1 MSRRLPSRTI
11 RPPRPAALAPLLLA
25 LLLAATGV
33 LSRGAA
39 PESVTATADAADP
52 RASVQVPVLMYHS
65 ILKDPARAGAY
76 IISPA
81 QFESDMVCLLDYGY
95 TTVTVADLIAYVDGD
110 GRLPEKPVV
119 VTFDD
124 GYYNNL
130 YYVLPILERL
140 DLCAVISVVG
150 AFSDRATQ
158 EQDPNPNYAYLSWE
172 DVRSLA
178 ESGRI
183 EFQNHSYDMHG
194 LNGRHGSARLDG
206 ESEAAYR
213 AAFTGDAGRVQALLL
228 EYAGAAATAY
238 TYPYGSTCPEAD
250 ALLREMGFRAS
261 FTCREQQNTLVQG
274 DPNTLF
280 NLGRYNRPAGELSG
294 EYLRR
299 ALALGAD

>member
-1 MSRRLPSRTI
+1 M
-11 RPPRPAALAPLLLA
+11 A
-25 LLLAATGV
+25 
-33 LSRGAA
+33 
-39 PESVTATADAADP
+39 
-52 RASVQVPVLMYHS
+52 
-65 ILKDPARAGAY
+65 
-76 IISPA
+76 
-81 QFESDMVCLLDYGY
+81 
-95 TTVTVADLIAYVDGD
+95 
-110 GRLPEKPVV
+110 
-119 VTFDD
+119 
-124 GYYNNL
+124 
-130 YYVLPILERL
+130 
-140 DLCAVISVVG
+140 
-150 AFSDRATQ
+150 
-158 EQDPNPNYAYLSWE
+158 
-172 DVRSLA
+172 RSLA